1 MKQILILKDEDLLAR
16 GNDRYV
22 FQHPQDSKLLVKIV
36 IPGIAKYKSKLRE
49 VFRDIK
55 ECKLSHQTDAFYMQK
70 IEGLVE
76 TNKGIGQL
84 TVKECDEH
92 GHIAQTLYQLAL
104 NKELDASKLQ
114 KLNVF

>member
-70 IEGLVE
+70 I
-76 TNKGIGQL
+76 
-84 TVKECDEH
+84 
-92 GHIAQTLYQLAL
+92 
-104 NKELDASKLQ
+104 
-114 KLNVF
+114 